1 MEELFWRPHILHVV
15 FLNETNPAQTF
26 PPSGWS
32 KDSGVGGG
40 KSGVEGIEAA
50 LG

>member
-1 MEELFWRPHILHVV
+1 MNSVRNGFE
-15 FLNETNPAQTF
+15 N
-26 PPSGWS
+26 GWS